1 MFGCFT
7 TSSNLSAVLIWY
19 NGKGWVWYFNMNSNL
34 HGQLKVLSMQ
44 ATVDTIY
51 IYWNIVSN
59 LLVINHIYRVFN
71 MVWDYMEVQ
80 WVIIRVKFGPCPEK
94 QSETV
99 TTYFNFKWLGFKR
112 EGSYANPRLSSWTS
126 VNTFVFVYLKFQSQC
141 LRYYNWNIHT

>member
-1 MFGCFT
+1 MFRCFT

-19 NGKGWVWYFNMNSNL
+19 NGNGWVWYFNMNSNL

-51 IYWNIVSN
+51 IIYKTTQGNIVSY
-59 LLVINHIYRVFN
+59 LLVINLIYRVFS

-80 WVIIRVKFGPCPEK
+80 KVIIRVKFEPWPEK
-94 QSETV
+94 QSEPV
-99 TTYFNFKWLGFKR
+99 TTFKR
-112 EGSYANPRLSSWTS
+112 EWSYVNPRLSSWTS